1 MRRILAWAGS
11 ALRRSPSSSEVL
23 AQFSRM
29 LEGGD
34 SHSNIEHCLA
44 AVLRRCLRRSII
56 VIPVEVDSLSAKGK
70 TVSANDEWIMDRGA
84 IATWLQG
91 ERFGPTAK
99 STFTELFGGVWP
111 GAAKRIAAVVPVLSS
126 RGVRLAT
133 VVVGRNLVRPLT
145 DSERRLIAAAVG
157 MTTLL
162 FEQARLRDMLDVA
175 SAEAKTVKR
184 LMAGHLRPARPRYH
198 IDHCDLN

>member
-1 MRRILAWAGS
+1 VDHGS
-11 ALRRSPSSSEVL
+11 RSV
-23 AQFSRM
+23 
-29 LEGGD
+29 
-34 SHSNIEHCLA
+34 
-44 AVLRRCLRRSII
+44 
-56 VIPVEVDSLSAKGK
+56 
-70 TVSANDEWIMDRGA
+70 
-84 IATWLQG
+84 ATWLQS
-91 ERFGPTAK
+91 ERFGPTAE

-111 GAAKRIAAVVPVLSS
+111 GGAKRIAALVPVFSAQ
-126 RGVRLAT
+126 GVRLAT
-133 VVVGRNLVRPLT
+133 VVVGRNLVWPLT